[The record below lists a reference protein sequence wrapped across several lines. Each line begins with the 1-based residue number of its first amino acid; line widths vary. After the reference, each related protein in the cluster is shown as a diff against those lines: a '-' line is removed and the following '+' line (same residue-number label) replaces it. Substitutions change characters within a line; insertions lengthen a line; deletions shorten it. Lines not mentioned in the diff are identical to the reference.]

1 MKKYV
6 VMGLTI
12 ALLACHVASG
22 HAAIYVQIPGM
33 QGEVTESNH
42 IGWIELQ
49 SLSYGHNEGPPGS
62 QVKVQYGRVNMTKL
76 MDGLSASLALLGVT
90 LQTVPQLKVEI
101 TRPSAAENPVVFK
114 MKLTGARVTA
124 FTSSAQGS
132 QAGTHIPV
140 ESIGWSFDSMTWI
153 TFKRNPQNQ
162 LVPGSSACWDAK
174 NSVCPVS
181 Y

>member
-76 MDGLSASLALLGVT
+76 MDGLSAALALLGVT

-101 TRPSAAENPVVFK
+101 TRPTAAENPVVFK
-114 MKLTGARVTA
+114 MKLTGARVTS
-124 FTSSAQGS
+124 FTSSAQGGGAA
-132 QAGTHIPV
+132 QLPV
-140 ESIGWSFDSMTWI
+140 ESIGWSFDSITWI
-153 TFKRNPQNQ
+153 NLKRNPQNQ
-162 LVPGSSACWDAK
+162 LVPGSSACWDVK